1 MLKVLVVS
9 DSHGDFSSLRQIY
22 AREKPLDLLIHL
34 GDGVLDAL
42 LLQKMTGVRV
52 EAVNGNNDPRGA
64 FPEELTLKLEDT
76 VIYLTHGYTLHV
88 RAGLQH
94 LVRAARR
101 AKAHLALFGHTHQCQ
116 LVEKNG
122 LTLFNPGA
130 ACRWQL
136 SSYAVLEIEG
146 KVFKIKSRKL

>member
-1 MLKVLVVS
+1 MKVLVVS
-9 DSHGDFSSLRQIY
+9 DSHGDFSSLRQIH

-52 EAVNGNNDPRGA
+52 EAVNGNNDPHGA
-64 FPEELTLKLEDT
+64 FPEELTLKLEET

-88 RAGLQH
+88 RAGLQQ
-94 LVRAARR
+94 LVGAARR
-101 AKAHLALFGHTHQCQ
+101 AKANLALFGHTHQHQ
-116 LVEKNG
+116 LVENKG

-130 ACRWQL
+130 ACRWGL

-146 KVFKIKSRKL
+146 KTFKIKSRRL

>member
-1 MLKVLVVS
+1 MKILVVS
-9 DSHGDFSSLRQIY
+9 DSHGDFSSLRQIH
-22 AREKPLDLLIHL
+22 AREKPLDLLVHL

-64 FPEELTLKLEDT
+64 FPEELCCKLEDT
-76 VIYLTHGYTLHV
+76 VIYLSHGYTLHV
-88 RAGLQH
+88 RAGLQQ

-101 AKAHLALFGHTHQCQ
+101 AKANLALFGHTHQPQ
-116 LVEKNG
+116 LVRKKE

-130 ACRWQL
+130 ACRWEH
-136 SSYAVLEIEG
+136 SSYALLEIEG
-146 KVFKIKSRKL
+146 GNFKIQSRRL